1 MLDLGKKYTA
11 LVVLFLTIFGTV
23 TVNLNAADETNV
35 FRKTV
40 SFDERFLD
48 VRTFLLRVCKKYNYS
63 LIISKDVRS
72 SNKEIIGSNIEE
84 ILGNYLNPM
93 GLSWKLF
100 ENCIYVA
107 KKKDLDFFFENLP
120 VMEMGIPE
128 GKKGKTFSGE
138 FEEID
143 ISLLCHILKS
153 ISGVDIRASENLKQA
168 IMMRSV
174 DMPWKRILVALI
186 YLNRFRM
193 IRTDFSVLIAPEEL

>member
-1 MLDLGKKYTA
+1 MLDLGKKRN
-11 LVVLFLTIFGTV
+11 LLCLFLFLTFGIV
-23 TVNLNAADETNV
+23 TGKCFALPATDE
-35 FRKTV
+35 FHKTV
-40 SFDERFLD
+40 SFEERFLD
-48 VRTFLLRVCKKYNYS
+48 VRTFLLRVCKRYNLS
-63 LIISKDVRS
+63 LVISKDVRS
-72 SNKEIIGSNIEE
+72 SNKEIIGKNIEE
-84 ILGNYLNPM
+84 ILGNYLKPM
-93 GLSWKLF
+93 DLDWKLF

-107 KKKDLDFFFENLP
+107 KKKDLDFFFENLA

-138 FEEID
+138 FEEIE

-153 ISGVDIRASENLKQA
+153 ISGLDIRPSENLKQA
-168 IMMRSV
+168 VMMRAV